1 MSRVQLVPAAWM
13 DESACVARPDL
24 PWLDDDAG
32 MTALSI
38 MAGLCQGC
46 AVLDECEAYVRDAG
60 IVGGFWAGHDRGP
73 TRTPVQ
79 GVLFGQAG

>member
-1 MSRVQLVPAAWM
+1 MSRVQLVPTAWM
-13 DESACVARPDL
+13 DNSACAARPDL

-32 MTALSI
+32 LKASST
-38 MAGLCQGC
+38 MAGVCRDC
-46 AVLDECEAYVRDAG
+46 AVLDGCAAYVRDAG

-73 TRTPVQ
+73 TRIVLQ